1 MSVLKDRRVIL
12 GVTGGI
18 AAYKAATV
26 ASLLVQADAHVDVV
40 MTEAARRFIQP
51 LTFSAI
57 THGPVQDDLFAAWTV
72 ETGGHVAL
80 AAKADVLLVAPAT
93 AASIARL
100 ALGLS
105 DDLLG
110 LVALST
116 TAPLVV
122 APAMEDHMY
131 HHPATQEHLATLA
144 ARGARIVGP
153 ERGRLASGAAG
164 DGRMVEPDT
173 IVGALRQVLGR
184 DGPLVGK
191 RIVVTAG
198 GTRESL
204 DPVRYLG
211 NRSSGQ
217 MGYALAQAAIDLGA
231 DVTLITSPTA
241 LTPPVGADIERV
253 ESAAEMQAAV
263 QAAITSADALVMAA
277 AVADFRPEI
286 VSERKI
292 KKGSSGS
299 GVELRLARTDDIL
312 ASIDAPGLVT
322 VGFAAETDDLL
333 SNANLKLTAKRLS
346 MIVATEARATIGAAD
361 SEATLLFPDRAPLPL
376 PRMPKTELAD
386 IIMRQVASLLADE
399 RSS

>member
-1 MSVLKDRRVIL
+1 MSVFKDRRVIL

-26 ASLLVQADAHVDVV
+26 ASLLVQADTHVDVV
-40 MTEAARRFIQP
+40 MTEAARRFVQP

-57 THGPVQDDLFAAWTV
+57 THAPVQDDLFAAWTV

-110 LVALST
+110 LIALST

-144 ARGARIVGP
+144 TRGARIVGP
-153 ERGRLASGAAG
+153 ERGRLASGATG
-164 DGRMVEPDT
+164 DGRMAEPAT
-173 IVGALRQVLGR
+173 IVGAVRQVLGR

-231 DVTLITSPTA
+231 DVTLITAPTA
-241 LTPPVGADIERV
+241 LTPPVGADIEQV
-253 ESAAEMQAAV
+253 ESAGEMQAAV
-263 QAAITSADALVMAA
+263 QAAVASADALVMAA

-292 KKGSSGS
+292 KKEPSGS
-299 GVELRLARTDDIL
+299 GIELRLARTDDIL

-333 SNANLKLTAKRLS
+333 SNANLKLTAKCLS
-346 MIVATEARATIGAAD
+346 MIVANEARATIGAAD
-361 SEATLLFPDRAPLPL
+361 SEATLLFPDRAPLTL
-376 PRMPKTELAD
+376 SRMPKTELAGV
-386 IIMRQVASLLADE
+386 IMQQVASLLADA
-399 RSS
+399 RST

>member
-26 ASLLVQADAHVDVV
+26 ASLLVQAHAHVDVV
-40 MTEAARRFIQP
+40 MTEAARRFVQP

-57 THGPVQDDLFAAWTV
+57 THAPVQDDLFAAWTV
-72 ETGGHVAL
+72 ETGGHVSL

-110 LVALST
+110 LIALST

-131 HHPATQEHLATLA
+131 HHPATQEHLATLS

-153 ERGRLASGAAG
+153 ERGRLASGATG
-164 DGRMVEPDT
+164 DGRLAEPDT

-217 MGYALAQAAIDLGA
+217 MGYTLAQAAIDLGA
-231 DVTLITSPTA
+231 DVTLITAPTA
-241 LTPPVGADIERV
+241 LTPPVGADVERV

-263 QAAITSADALVMAA
+263 RAAVASTDALVMAA

-292 KKGSSGS
+292 KKESSGS
-299 GVELRLARTDDIL
+299 GIELRLARTDDIL

-346 MIVATEARATIGAAD
+346 MIVANEARATIGAAD

-386 IIMRQVASLLADE
+386 VIMRQVASLLADE